1 MVEFD
6 LKNFKLISLSQYIY
20 RLFKNHHDTYLMEV
34 TCGTHGVWEVWIQ
47 LTQDEILLYKNEGN
61 KGLEKT
67 ANLISYHC
75 YNPDYQKR
83 YLKITE

>member
-6 LKNFKLISLSQYIY
+6 LKNFKLISLSTYIY

-47 LTQDEILLYKNEGN
+47 LTQDEILLYKTKEIKDWKNS
-61 KGLEKT
+61 KFDFLS
-67 ANLISYHC
+67 L
-75 YNPDYQKR
+75 
-83 YLKITE
+83 L

>member
-6 LKNFKLISLSQYIY
+6 LKNFKLISFSPYIY

-34 TCGTHGVWEVWIQ
+34 TCGTHGVWEVRIQ

-61 KGLEKT
+61 KGLEKQQISF
-67 ANLISYHC
+67 LITVII
-75 YNPDYQKR
+75 P
-83 YLKITE
+83 ITGKDI